1 MPIFKHYDFEEI
13 IDIEFLQSIQDKF
26 ANILG
31 IPTTTVDEKG
41 NPIVNSS
48 KFSDFCTLIR
58 SSEEGR
64 RRCAL
69 CDAKGG
75 FDAMRKGK
83 PIIYF
88 CHSGLTDLAAP
99 IIVDN
104 NYIGCMLCGQ
114 VIVEELNNKKH
125 MNLDKLSRDI
135 NIPKDK
141 LEHAL
146 EKTSVWK
153 YEDIIETAD
162 FLFLFSNFIAKIGVS
177 NINSHKL
184 LEQTKEKAKLEKLLK
199 NTKIKALQSQIN
211 PHFLF
216 NTLNTVARMALLEN
230 APKTEQLIYALSD
243 ILRYSIKNSEDM
255 VPLKTEINNIRK
267 YLYIQHE
274 RFGNRINYDI
284 QVDTNI
290 LNCKIPV
297 MTLQPLVEN
306 SIIHGLE
313 GKKEGGYVLIKG
325 RSLMERYIAIDIIDD
340 GIGIEED
347 KLKVINSTINEDN
360 SLELGISNVRD
371 RLIYYFGHACKFTV
385 NSILN
390 QGTKITIEIPIIK

>member
-1 MPIFKHYDFEEI
+1 
-13 IDIEFLQSIQDKF
+13 
-26 ANILG
+26 
-31 IPTTTVDEKG
+31 
-41 NPIVNSS
+41 
-48 KFSDFCTLIR
+48 
-58 SSEEGR
+58 
-64 RRCAL
+64 
-69 CDAKGG
+69 
-75 FDAMRKGK
+75 
-83 PIIYF
+83 
-88 CHSGLTDLAAP
+88 
-99 IIVDN
+99 
-104 NYIGCMLCGQ
+104 
-114 VIVEELNNKKH
+114 
-125 MNLDKLSRDI
+125 
-135 NIPKDK
+135 
-141 LEHAL
+141 
-146 EKTSVWK
+146 
-153 YEDIIETAD
+153 
-162 FLFLFSNFIAKIGVS
+162 
-177 NINSHKL
+177 
-184 LEQTKEKAKLEKLLK
+184 
-199 NTKIKALQSQIN
+199 
-211 PHFLF
+211 
-216 NTLNTVARMALLEN
+216 MALLEN

-360 SLELGISNVRD
+360 SL
-371 RLIYYFGHACKFTV
+371 
-385 NSILN
+385 
-390 QGTKITIEIPIIK
+390 

>member
-1 MPIFKHYDFEEI
+1 MW
-13 IDIEFLQSIQDKF
+13 
-26 ANILG
+26 A
-31 IPTTTVDEKG
+31 
-41 NPIVNSS
+41 
-48 KFSDFCTLIR
+48 
-58 SSEEGR
+58 
-64 RRCAL
+64 
-69 CDAKGG
+69 
-75 FDAMRKGK
+75 
-83 PIIYF
+83 
-88 CHSGLTDLAAP
+88 
-99 IIVDN
+99 
-104 NYIGCMLCGQ
+104 

-325 RSLMERYIAIDIIDD
+325 RSLME
-340 GIGIEED
+340 
-347 KLKVINSTINEDN
+347 
-360 SLELGISNVRD
+360 
-371 RLIYYFGHACKFTV
+371 
-385 NSILN
+385 
-390 QGTKITIEIPIIK
+390 